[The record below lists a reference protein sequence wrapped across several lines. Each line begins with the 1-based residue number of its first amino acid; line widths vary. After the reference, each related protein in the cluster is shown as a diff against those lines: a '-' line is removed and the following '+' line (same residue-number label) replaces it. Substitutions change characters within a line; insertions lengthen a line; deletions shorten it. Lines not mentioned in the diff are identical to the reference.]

1 MSAPQIPQPRGDDWR
16 AWGGQ
21 LVRSLLR
28 QLVRLNFKDAD
39 DNPSENG
46 ILLWDN
52 VNGYPVVSKNN
63 KWRQVVLEDGHYA
76 GTITADVTAAL
87 ADTAYPLT
95 FTASLSDGIAN
106 GTPASRIVFEEG
118 GHYMV
123 SFSAQISSTSSSTV
137 LFRFWPRI
145 NGVDQGGSTIVAA
158 LHQNNATTVVS
169 RATTFTVSAGDYLEA
184 AWAVDNTN
192 GFLDAVAATGYA
204 PAAPAATI
212 GITRLHA

>member
-1 MSAPQIPQPRGDDWR
+1 MSLGLPPPFGPDWKVW
-16 AWGGQ
+16 A
-21 LVRSLLR
+21 R
-28 QLVRLNFKDAD
+28 QLSAYLARTASTLRGYTASASPNQ
-39 DNPSENG
+39 NG
-46 ILLWDN
+46 ILLWDD

-63 KWRQVVLEDGHYA
+63 EWRQVVLEDGHYA

-95 FTASLSDGIAN
+95 FTASLADGIAN

-184 AWAVDNTN
+184 VWAVDNTN

-212 GITRLHA
+212 GITRLHG

>member
-1 MSAPQIPQPRGDDWR
+1 MSVGLPPPFGPDWKVW
-16 AWGGQ
+16 A
-21 LVRSLLR
+21 R
-28 QLVRLNFKDAD
+28 QLSAYLARTASTLRGYTADAS
-39 DNPSENG
+39 PSQNG

-63 KWRQVVLEDGHYA
+63 EWRQMVLEDGHFA
-76 GTITADVTAAL
+76 GTITSDVTAAL
-87 ADTAYPLT
+87 VDTAYPLT
-95 FTASLSDGIAN
+95 FTASLSDGITN

-123 SFSAQISSTSSSTV
+123 SFSGQISSTSASTV

-145 NGVDQGGSTIVAA
+145 NGVDQTGSTIVAA
-158 LHQNNATTVVS
+158 LHRNNATTVVS

-184 AWAVDNTN
+184 AWAVDNTS
-192 GFLDAVAATGYA
+192 GFLDAVAATAYA

-212 GITRLHA
+212 GITRLHG